1 MYLLFEVK
9 KNAEKSVFF
18 LRTPLLAINCN
29 FFILK
34 EILLSIHVILNVLT
48 VNLPKHFIFIS
59 FLFIHI
65 VYDLLDTT
73 PELLWQDGAGNYVN
87 GLQNALIIRK
97 LNVREPT

>member
-73 PELLWQDGAGNYVN
+73 PELL
-87 GLQNALIIRK
+87 
-97 LNVREPT
+97 